1 MKMTLAEKL
10 RFLADRIED
19 GKEFRFVGQTY
30 IRYFDE
36 HGQQFVKTQNGKDLK
51 QGIRL
56 KTIRANELEFIP
68 KWEFTEDEK
77 AILRNLPS
85 NYRFIARD
93 RNETL
98 FIYDK
103 KPYKG
108 NGEFCVKRECEIKP
122 LSLYEHLFK
131 SVQWSDDEPCEFRR
145 YL

>member
-10 RFLADRIED
+10 RFLADRMED

-36 HGQQFVKTQNGKDLK
+36 RGQQFVKTQNGKDFK

-77 AILRNLPS
+77 VILRNLPER
-85 NYRFIARD
+85 YKFIARD
-93 RNETL
+93 ESNHVWVYAL
-98 FIYDK
+98 
-103 KPYKG
+103 KPTKTNQYWSSG
-108 NGEFCVKRECEIKP
+108 WGLVIS
-122 LSLYEHLFK
+122 LSGFRHLFK
-131 SVQWSDDEPCEFRR
+131 SIQCSDDEPCEFRK
-145 YL
+145 YI

>member
-10 RFLADRIED
+10 RFFADRIED

-36 HGQQFVKTQNGKDLK
+36 GGQQFVKTQNGKDFK

-77 AILRNLPS
+77 VILRNLPEQ
-85 NYRFIARD
+85 YKWIARD
-93 RNETL
+93 EHTNTL
-98 FIYDK
+98 R
-103 KPYKG
+103 
-108 NGEFCVKRECEIKP
+108 V
-122 LSLYEHLFK
+122 YEQFPSSAWGWCTLPFKHLFQ
-131 SVQWSDDEPCEFRR
+131 SIQGSDEEPCEFRR
-145 YL
+145 YLYE